1 MQTVKE
7 SEGLYHIFKQ
17 IWYNNEL
24 GKVLYVLIYRFVAE
38 WRINMSDIMVQI
50 PFHKIMERVMFE
62 KENYNTVYGVSNL
75 YTHDGKKDLSLFEH
89 SLENP
94 FGPAAGPHTQLAQ
107 NLIAAYVGGS
117 RFFELKTVQILDG
130 HDLHVEKPCIRADDE
145 CYNVEW
151 STELY
156 VPQALEEYIK
166 GWYAIKLIAK
176 EYGFGDPDKFIF
188 NMSVGYN
195 LEGIQ
200 SKKIDDFIEGL
211 KDASNT
217 ETWKECENWALE
229 HVEEF
234 KNVDKAYIKS
244 ISPQICNSITLST
257 MHGCPSDEI
266 EGIITHLLTN
276 KKINTY
282 LKCNPT
288 LLGYEFVRKTMD
300 DMGYDYMSFD
310 THGFDSDL
318 QFEDAVILIR
328 KMQELAKEN
337 DLVFGVKLSNTFHV
351 KIKNS
356 ELPGQDMYMSGKALY
371 PLTINVAAKLAKEFD
386 GKLPMSFSGG
396 ADANNIKDIFSTGIW
411 PITVATILLK
421 PTGYQVIKKLATLL
435 DECEFP
441 ADQTVNVSLLEE
453 LAKNSIEDK
462 NYRKSEVARKK
473 PLLTF
478 GENVNVRVECKVT
491 CGSCVNVCPNRAN
504 TTLMVDG
511 VKRMLHVDDYCNEC
525 GNCYIF
531 CPDKCTPYKDRLTL
545 FAGRKE
551 LENSTNQG
559 FAVVGDS
566 LVYRMDGEIKESA
579 FRDTPET
586 IQSFVEALRE
596 QQPYLL

>member
-1 MQTVKE
+1 
-7 SEGLYHIFKQ
+7 
-17 IWYNNEL
+17 
-24 GKVLYVLIYRFVAE
+24 
-38 WRINMSDIMVQI
+38 MVQI

-62 KENYNTVYGVSNL
+62 KENYNTVFGVSNL
-75 YTHDGKKDLSLFEH
+75 YTHDGSKDLNIFGGK
-89 SLENP
+89 LENP

-107 NLIAAYVGGS
+107 NLVAAYVGGS

-130 HDLHVEKPCIRADDE
+130 HDLHVDKPCIRADDE

-176 EYGFGDPDKFIF
+176 EFGFGDPEKFIF

-195 LEGIQ
+195 LEGIK

-211 KDASNT
+211 KDASQT
-217 ETWKECENWALE
+217 TTWKECEEWALA
-229 HVEEF
+229 HVSEF
-234 KNVDKAYIKS
+234 KNVDEDYIKS
-244 ISPQICNSITLST
+244 ISPKICNSITLST

-288 LLGYEFVRKTMD
+288 LLGYDFVRNTMD
-300 DMGYDYMSFD
+300 EMGYDYMTFEKE
-310 THGFDSDL
+310 GFEHDL
-318 QFEDAVILIR
+318 QYADAVALIK

-337 DLVFGVKLSNTFHV
+337 GLAFGVKLSNTFHV
-351 KIKNS
+351 KITNN

-371 PLTINVAAKLAKEFD
+371 PLTVNVAAKLAKDFD

-396 ADANNIKDIFSTGIW
+396 ADANNIKDIFNTGIW
-411 PITVATILLK
+411 PITVATFLLK
-421 PTGYQVIKKLATLL
+421 PTGYNVTKKLATLL
-435 DECEFP
+435 DECAFP
-441 ADQTVNVSLLEE
+441 ADQTVDVAALEK
-453 LAKNSIEDK
+453 LAKEAIEDK

-473 PLLTF
+473 PLAVF
-478 GENVNVRVECKVT
+478 GDNVNVKVDCKVT

-504 TTLMVDG
+504 TTLNVAG
-511 VKRMLHVDDYCNEC
+511 AKRMMHIDDYCNEC

-545 FAGRKE
+545 FAGKKE
-551 LENSTNQG
+551 LEDSTNQG
-559 FAVVGDS
+559 FAVSNDS
-566 LVYRMDGEIKESA
+566 VVYRFEGEVKECAIAEAPEVIQNFITAIK
-579 FRDTPET
+579 
-586 IQSFVEALRE
+586 E

>member
-1 MQTVKE
+1 MQKDKDKEKGFKGVK
-7 SEGLYHIFKQ
+7 
-17 IWYNNEL
+17 
-24 GKVLYVLIYRFVAE
+24 
-38 WRINMSDIMVQI
+38 MSDIMVQI

-62 KENYNTVYGVSNL
+62 KENYNTVFGVSNL
-75 YTHDGKKDLSLFEH
+75 YTHDGNKELSLFGGKI
-89 SLENP
+89 ENP

-107 NLIAAYVGGS
+107 NLVASYVGGS
-117 RFFELKTVQILDG
+117 RFFELKTVQTLDG
-130 HDLHVEKPCIRADDE
+130 HDLHVDKPCIRADDE

-156 VPQALEEYIK
+156 VTQALEEYIK

-211 KDASNT
+211 KDASHT
-217 ETWKECENWALE
+217 DTWKECETWALE
-229 HVEEF
+229 HVAEF
-234 KNVDKAYIKS
+234 KHIDEDYIKS
-244 ISPQICNSITLST
+244 ISPRICNSITLST

-288 LLGYEFVRKTMD
+288 LLGYDFVRKTMD
-300 DMGYDYMSFD
+300 DMGYDYMTFEKE
-310 THGFDSDL
+310 GFENDL
-318 QFEDAVILIR
+318 QYDVAVDLIKR
-328 KMQELAKEN
+328 MQELGKAN
-337 DLVFGVKLSNTFHV
+337 GLAFGVKLSNTFHV
-351 KIKNS
+351 KITNN

-371 PLTINVAAKLAKEFD
+371 PLTINVAAKLAKDFD

-396 ADANNIKDIFSTGIW
+396 ADSNNIQKIFNTGIW

-421 PTGYQVIKKLATLL
+421 PTGYNVVKKLATLL

-441 ADQTVNVSLLEE
+441 ADQTVDVAKLEA
-453 LAKNSIEDK
+453 LAKEVIDDK

-473 PLLTF
+473 PLSVF
-478 GENVNVRVECKVT
+478 GDNINVGVECKVT

-511 VKRMLHVDDYCNEC
+511 VKRMMHIDDYCNEC

-545 FAGRKE
+545 FAGKKE
-551 LENSTNQG
+551 LEDSTNQG
-559 FAVVGDS
+559 FAVVNDTV
-566 LVYRMDGEIKESA
+566 VYRYESEVKECVITEAPQVIQNFITAIK
-579 FRDTPET
+579 
-586 IQSFVEALRE
+586 E

>member
-1 MQTVKE
+1 MQKDKDKEKGFKGVK
-7 SEGLYHIFKQ
+7 
-17 IWYNNEL
+17 
-24 GKVLYVLIYRFVAE
+24 
-38 WRINMSDIMVQI
+38 MSDIMVQI

-62 KENYNTVYGVSNL
+62 KENYNTVFGVSNL
-75 YTHDGKKDLSLFEH
+75 YTHDGNKELSLFGGKI
-89 SLENP
+89 ENP

-107 NLIAAYVGGS
+107 NLVASYVGGS
-117 RFFELKTVQILDG
+117 RFFELKTVQTLDG
-130 HDLHVEKPCIRADDE
+130 HDLHVDKPCIRADDE

-156 VPQALEEYIK
+156 VTQALEEYIK

-211 KDASNT
+211 KDASHT
-217 ETWKECENWALE
+217 DTWKECETWALE
-229 HVEEF
+229 HVAEF
-234 KNVDKAYIKS
+234 KHIDEAYIKS
-244 ISPQICNSITLST
+244 ISPRICNSITLST

-288 LLGYEFVRKTMD
+288 LLGYDFVRKTMD
-300 DMGYDYMSFD
+300 DMGYDYMTFEKE
-310 THGFDSDL
+310 GFENDL
-318 QFEDAVILIR
+318 QYDVAVDLIKR
-328 KMQELAKEN
+328 MQELGKAN
-337 DLVFGVKLSNTFHV
+337 GLAFGVKLSNTFHV
-351 KIKNS
+351 KITNN

-371 PLTINVAAKLAKEFD
+371 PLTINVAAKLAKDFD

-396 ADANNIKDIFSTGIW
+396 ADANNIQKIFNTGIW

-421 PTGYQVIKKLATLL
+421 PTGYNVVKKLATLL

-441 ADQTVNVSLLEE
+441 ADQTVDVAKLEA
-453 LAKNSIEDK
+453 LAKEVIDDK

-473 PLLTF
+473 PLSVF
-478 GENVNVRVECKVT
+478 GDNINVGVECKVT

-511 VKRMLHVDDYCNEC
+511 VKRMMHIDDYCNEC

-545 FAGRKE
+545 FAGKKE
-551 LENSTNQG
+551 LEDSTNQG
-559 FAVVGDS
+559 FAVVNDIV
-566 LVYRMDGEIKESA
+566 VYRFESEVKECVITEAPQVIQNFITAIK
-579 FRDTPET
+579 
-586 IQSFVEALRE
+586 E

>member
-1 MQTVKE
+1 
-7 SEGLYHIFKQ
+7 
-17 IWYNNEL
+17 
-24 GKVLYVLIYRFVAE
+24 
-38 WRINMSDIMVQI
+38 MSDVMVQI
-50 PFHKIMERVMFE
+50 PFHKIMERVMYE
-62 KENYNTVYGVSNL
+62 KEHCNTVFGVSNL
-75 YTHDGKKDLSLFEH
+75 YTQSGEKELSLFGQK
-89 SLENP
+89 LENP

-130 HDLHVEKPCIRADDE
+130 HDLHVDKPCIRADDE

-166 GWYAIKLIAK
+166 GWYGIKLIAK

-217 ETWKECENWALE
+217 RAWKECEAWALT
-229 HVEEF
+229 HVNEF
-234 KNVDKAYIKS
+234 KKVDEAYIKS
-244 ISPQICNSITLST
+244 ISPKICNSITLST

-266 EGIITHLLTN
+266 EGIITYLLNN

-288 LLGYEFVRKTMD
+288 LLGYDFVRKTMD
-300 DMGYDYMSFD
+300 DMGYDYLSFE
-310 THGFDSDL
+310 THSFESDL
-318 QFEDAVILIR
+318 QFKDAVVLIR
-328 KMQELAKEN
+328 KMQELAKKN
-337 DLVFGVKLSNTFHV
+337 GLVFGVKLSNTFHV
-351 KIKNS
+351 KVKNN

-371 PLTINVAAKLAKEFD
+371 PLTINLAAKLAKEFD

-396 ADANNIKDIFSTGIW
+396 ADANNIQDIFNTGIW

-421 PTGYQVIKKLATLL
+421 PTGYQVMKKLACLL
-435 DECEFP
+435 DECDFP
-441 ADQTVNVSLLEE
+441 GNQFVHVSLLEN
-453 LAKNSIEDK
+453 LAKKAIEDK
-462 NYRKSEVARKK
+462 NYCKTEAARKK
-473 PLLTF
+473 PLVVF
-478 GENVNVRVECKVT
+478 GENVNVRMECKVT

-504 TTLMVDG
+504 TTVIVEG
-511 VKRMLHVDDYCNEC
+511 VKRMLHVDASCNEC

-531 CPDKCTPYKDRLTL
+531 CPDQCTPYKDRFTL
-545 FAGRKE
+545 FSSKNKLNE
-551 LENSTNQG
+551 STNQG
-559 FAVVGDS
+559 FAVMGET
-566 LVYRMDGEIKESA
+566 LIYRFDGETRECA
-579 FRDTPET
+579 FTDAPAI
-586 IQSFVEALRE
+586 IQSFVEAIKE

>member
-1 MQTVKE
+1 
-7 SEGLYHIFKQ
+7 
-17 IWYNNEL
+17 
-24 GKVLYVLIYRFVAE
+24 
-38 WRINMSDIMVQI
+38 MSDIMLQM
-50 PFHKIMERVMFE
+50 PFHKIMERVMYE
-62 KENYNTVYGVSNL
+62 KENYNTVFGVSNL
-75 YTHDGKKDLSLFEH
+75 YTHNGEKELSLFGQN
-89 SLENP
+89 LENP

-107 NLIAAYVGGS
+107 NLIASYVGGG

-130 HDLHVEKPCIRADDE
+130 HDLHVDKPCIRADDE

-166 GWYAIKLIAK
+166 GWYGIKLIAK

-217 ETWKECENWALE
+217 TAWKECEAWALA
-229 HVEEF
+229 HVNEF
-234 KNVDKAYIKS
+234 KNVDEEYIRS

-266 EGIITHLLTN
+266 EGIITYLLTT

-288 LLGYEFVRKTMD
+288 LLGYDFVRKTMD
-300 DMGYDYMSFD
+300 DMGYDYMSFE
-310 THGFDSDL
+310 THGFESDL
-318 QFEDAVILIR
+318 QFEDAVVLIK

-337 DLVFGVKLSNTFHV
+337 GLAFGVKLSNTFHV
-351 KIKNS
+351 KVKNN

-371 PLTINVAAKLAKEFD
+371 PLTINLAAKLAKAFD

-396 ADANNIKDIFSTGIW
+396 ADANNIQDIFGTGIW
-411 PITVATILLK
+411 PITVATVLLK
-421 PTGYQVIKKLATLL
+421 PTGYQVIKKLASLL
-435 DECEFP
+435 DECTFP
-441 ADQTVNVSLLEE
+441 ADQTVNVSLVEE
-453 LAKNSIEDK
+453 LAKKAITDS
-462 NYRKSEVARKK
+462 NYRKTEAARKK
-473 PLLTF
+473 PLATF
-478 GENVNVRVECKVT
+478 GENVNVKVECKVT

-504 TTLMVDG
+504 TTVVVDG
-511 VKRMLHVDDYCNEC
+511 VKRMLHLDDSCNEC

-545 FAGRKE
+545 FSSKKA
-551 LENSTNQG
+551 LEDSTNQG
-559 FAVVGDS
+559 FAVVGEAI
-566 LVYRMDGEIKESA
+566 VYRFDGETRECA
-579 FRDTPET
+579 LTDAPAV
-586 IQSFVEALRE
+586 IQSFAQAIKE
-596 QQPYLL
+596 QQPYLF

>member
-1 MQTVKE
+1 
-7 SEGLYHIFKQ
+7 
-17 IWYNNEL
+17 
-24 GKVLYVLIYRFVAE
+24 
-38 WRINMSDIMVQI
+38 MVQI
-50 PFHKIMERVMFE
+50 PFHKMMERIMLE
-62 KENYNTVYGVSNL
+62 KKAYNTVYGVSNL
-75 YTHDGKKDLSLFEH
+75 YTHEGVKDLYIFEQK
-89 SLENP
+89 LENP

-107 NLIAAYVGGS
+107 NLVASYVGGS

-130 HDLHVEKPCIRADDE
+130 HDLHVDKPCIRADDE

-176 EYGFGDPDKFIF
+176 EYGFGDPEKFIF

-211 KDASNT
+211 KDASHTN
-217 ETWKECENWALE
+217 TWKECEEWALTHLDEFE
-229 HVEEF
+229 HIDE
-234 KNVDKAYIKS
+234 AYIKS
-244 ISPQICNSITLST
+244 ISPKICNSITLST
-257 MHGCPSDEI
+257 MHGCPRHEI

-288 LLGYEFVRKTMD
+288 LLGYDFVRKTLD
-300 DMGYDYMSFD
+300 RMGYDYMTFEK
-310 THGFDSDL
+310 HGFESDL
-318 QFEDAVILIR
+318 QYPEAVTLIK
-328 KMQELAKEN
+328 KMQELGSAN
-337 DLVFGVKLSNTFHV
+337 GLTFGVKLSNTFHV
-351 KIKNS
+351 KITNN

-371 PLTINVAAKLAKEFD
+371 PLTINVAAKLAKDFD

-396 ADANNIKDIFSTGIW
+396 ADANNIQKIFDTGIW

-421 PTGYQVIKKLATLL
+421 PTGYNVIKKLATLL

-441 ADQTVNVSLLEE
+441 VDQKVDVDKLEA
-453 LAKNSIEDK
+453 LANEAIGDK
-462 NYRKSEVARKK
+462 NYQKSETARNKS
-473 PLLTF
+473 LLTF
-478 GENVNVRVECKVT
+478 GENKNVRVECKVV

-504 TTLMVDG
+504 TTVKVEDK
-511 VKRMLHVDDYCNEC
+511 KRMLHIDDYCNEC

-531 CPDKCTPYKDRLTL
+531 CPDKCTPYQDRFTL
-545 FAGRKE
+545 FQNREA
-551 LENSTNQG
+551 LEDSSNEG
-559 FAVVGDS
+559 FTVLGDEV
-566 LVYRMDGEIKESA
+566 VYRFEGKVGECKRIDAPDVVRNFITAIE
-579 FRDTPET
+579 
-586 IQSFVEALRE
+586 E

>member
-1 MQTVKE
+1 MIK
-7 SEGLYHIFKQ
+7 
-17 IWYNNEL
+17 
-24 GKVLYVLIYRFVAE
+24 
-38 WRINMSDIMVQI
+38 MSDIMVQI

-62 KENYNTVYGVSNL
+62 KETYNTVYGVSNL
-75 YTHDGKKDLSLFEH
+75 YTHDGSKSLSLFGNEI
-89 SLENP
+89 ENP

-107 NLIAAYVGGS
+107 NLVASYVGGS
-117 RFFELKTVQILDG
+117 RFFELKTVQTLDG
-130 HDLHVEKPCIRADDE
+130 HDLHVDKPCIRADDE

-156 VPQALEEYIK
+156 VTQALEEYIK
-166 GWYAIKLIAK
+166 GWYAIKLISK
-176 EYGFGDPDKFIF
+176 EYGYGDPDKFIF

-217 ETWKECENWALE
+217 NTWKECEAWALA
-229 HVEEF
+229 HVNEF
-234 KNVDKAYIKS
+234 KNIDEAYIKS
-244 ISPQICNSITLST
+244 ISPKICNSITLST
-257 MHGCPSDEI
+257 MHGCPSHEI

-288 LLGYEFVRKTMD
+288 LLGYDFVRKTMD
-300 DMGYDYMSFD
+300 DMGYDYMTFEK
-310 THGFDSDL
+310 HGFESDL
-318 QFEDAVILIR
+318 QYPDAVVLIK
-328 KMQELAKEN
+328 KMQELGKAN
-337 DLVFGVKLSNTFHV
+337 GLAFGVKLSNTFHV
-351 KIKNS
+351 KVKNN
-356 ELPGQDMYMSGKALY
+356 ELPGADMYMSGKALY
-371 PLTINVAAKLAKEFD
+371 PLTINVAAKLAKDFD

-396 ADANNIKDIFSTGIW
+396 ADANNIKDIFNTGIW

-421 PTGYQVIKKLATLL
+421 PTGYNVIKKLATLL
-435 DECEFP
+435 DECPFP
-441 ADQTVNVSLLEE
+441 ADQTVDVAALEA
-453 LAKNSIEDK
+453 LAKAAIEDK

-473 PLLTF
+473 PLVSF
-478 GENVNVRVECKVT
+478 DENVNVRVECKVT

-511 VKRMLHVDDYCNEC
+511 IKRMMHIDDYCNEC

-545 FAGRKE
+545 FAGKKE
-551 LENSTNQG
+551 LDDSTNQG
-559 FAVVGDS
+559 FAVINDS
-566 LVYRMDGEIKESA
+566 VVYRFEGEVKECELKDAPLVIQNFVAAIK
-579 FRDTPET
+579 
-586 IQSFVEALRE
+586 E